1 MVFVQLVSVFFLG
14 CFPTASMETSADLY
28 IPLASLIQGTCTCTF
43 MFLCNCIYVGC
54 TYMGVHVHVHIHVHT
69 CMFVLH
75 ATTVQR

>member
-28 IPLASLIQGTCTCTF
+28 IPLASLIQGTCTF

-54 TYMGVHVHVHIHVHT
+54 TYMGVHVHVHVHT